1 MTKRRVATLLTNFNT
16 SHVNVNLNCIRFAF
30 AFFNISIHLMLM
42 LIINRYA
49 ELDKP
54 FTDFNTSHVNVNL
67 LRSFV
72 KPVCPIISIH
82 LMLMLIAVTLKITA
96 RTWYISI
103 HLMLMLI
110 SFYCHSAAIRCD
122 FNTSHVNVNRPY
134 SFFVFLSSSFQYIS
148 C

>member
-1 MTKRRVATLLTNFNT
+1 
-16 SHVNVNLNCIRFAF
+16 
-30 AFFNISIHLMLM
+30 MLM

-96 RTWYISI
+96 RT
-103 HLMLMLI
+103 
-110 SFYCHSAAIRCD
+110 
-122 FNTSHVNVNRPY
+122 
-134 SFFVFLSSSFQYIS
+134 
-148 C
+148 